1 MSPRTPRRTSKPV
14 LSRVEGVMA
23 TLMTR
28 VPGRFSAEL
37 GLRLERGRPRD
48 LFLWFVAALL
58 YGARI
63 SGTIVANTHGEFVRR
78 GTVTPERILEI
89 GWDGLVEQLDAGG
102 YVRYDFKTATK
113 LLDVMRS
120 LTRQYGGDLDN
131 LRRAAR
137 DARDLEVRLKALG
150 KGIGDVTVQIFLRE
164 LRDIWPNAQP
174 PLSSL
179 AVLAAD
185 HLGLLEAQAPPT
197 DAAQLQKLRACWKE
211 SGVRRRTFSDFES
224 ALVRLGRDYCRRQRW
239 QSCPMRECCSGAP
252 KASSRAGLTPSGP
265 GATNSPSAR

>member
-1 MSPRTPRRTSKPV
+1 MSPRTPHQRSKV
-14 LSRVEGVMA
+14 VA

-28 VPGRFSAEL
+28 ITGRFSVEL
-37 GLRLERGRPRD
+37 GLHLERGRPRD
-48 LFLWFVAALL
+48 LFLWFLAALL

-78 GTVTPERILEI
+78 GIVTPERILEI
-89 GWDGLVEQLDAGG
+89 GVDGLVELLDAGG

-120 LTRQYGGDLDN
+120 LTSRYGGDLDN
-131 LRRAAR
+131 LHRAAR
-137 DARDLEVRLKALG
+137 DARDLEVRLKGLG

-174 PLSSL
+174 RLSPL
-179 AVLAAD
+179 AMLAAE
-185 HLGLLEAQAPPT
+185 HLGLLGAQAPPT

-211 SGVRRRTFSDFES
+211 SGVRHTTFSDFES

-239 QSCPMRECCSGAP
+239 QSCPMRESCGGAR
-252 KASSRAGLTPSGP
+252 KASSRASLIPSAL